1 MSLSLESTKLEHT
14 SGPALPCSS
23 DLNTGPALGKP
34 PAQGP
39 QAWVES
45 PRKGEKETHMGTGR
59 EKRQSDS
66 QGADKESRREQVR
79 QNG

>member
-23 DLNTGPALGKP
+23 DLDTGPALGKP

-39 QAWVES
+39 QAWAES

-59 EKRQSDS
+59 EKDS
-66 QGADKESRREQVR
+66 QIARVQTKSQEGSR
-79 QNG
+79 